1 MVLVQPTL
9 ESRSH
14 RRTVAGRGRGAFDRE
29 FVFVGHGRQRYIA
42 AMPTPMIDDLAGK
55 TAVVTGA
62 ASGIGLELT
71 KRMLR
76 EGARVVM
83 TDIEAATLD
92 ASAATAGELGEVLA
106 VRTDV
111 TDAAAV
117 EAMAARVDETFGPP
131 QLVFANAGVSANGA
145 AWESTLD
152 DWQWLWSVNV
162 NGTLNCVRSFVPR
175 MIATGEHGHVCITGS
190 LAGYINQPGFAAYNA
205 SKAAVTALAET
216 LAADLREAGH
226 PIGVSVVAP
235 WFVMTRLAQSARNR
249 PAALNDTVPTSVFMR
264 DVWSKLGSMQ
274 DVALTAVDVADT
286 VIDAIKAGRFAIF
299 PYEPS
304 RDALRA
310 RVESLLGGDV
320 LGLYLPAQK

>member
-1 MVLVQPTL
+1 
-9 ESRSH
+9 
-14 RRTVAGRGRGAFDRE
+14 
-29 FVFVGHGRQRYIA
+29 
-42 AMPTPMIDDLAGK
+42 MPTPMIDDLKGK
-55 TAVVTGA
+55 TAIVTGA

-83 TDIEAATLD
+83 ADIEAVTLD
-92 ASAATAGELGEVLA
+92 AAAEAAGAVGEVLA
-106 VRTDV
+106 VCTDV
-111 TDAAAV
+111 TDASAV
-117 EAMAARVDETFGPP
+117 EGLAARIDATFGTP
-131 QLVFANAGVSANGA
+131 QLVFANAGVSASGA

-152 DWQWLWSVNV
+152 DWQWVWSVNV
-162 NGTLNCVRSFVPR
+162 NGAVNCVRSFVPR
-175 MIATGEHGHVCITGS
+175 MIAAGAPGHVCITGS

-249 PAALNDTVPTSVFMR
+249 PAALNETAPTTGFMR
-264 DVWSKLGSMQ
+264 DVWTKLASMQ
-274 DVALTAVDVADT
+274 DVALTAFDVADT
-286 VIDAIKAGRFAIF
+286 VTDAVKAGQFAIF

-304 RDALRA
+304 REALRA
-310 RVESLLGGDV
+310 RVDALLDGDV
-320 LGLYLPAQK
+320 LGLYLPGDK

>member
-1 MVLVQPTL
+1 
-9 ESRSH
+9 
-14 RRTVAGRGRGAFDRE
+14 
-29 FVFVGHGRQRYIA
+29 
-42 AMPTPMIDDLAGK
+42 MPTPMIDELEGK
-55 TAVVTGA
+55 TAIVTGA
-62 ASGIGLELT
+62 ASGIGFELT
-71 KRMLR
+71 KRLLR

-83 TDIEAATLD
+83 ADIEATALD
-92 ASAATAGELGEVLA
+92 TSAAAAGAFGEVLA

-117 EAMAARVDETFGPP
+117 DALAARVDDAFGSP
-131 QLVFANAGVSANGA
+131 QLVFANAGVTASGA

-152 DWQWLWSVNV
+152 DWQWLWNVNV
-162 NGTLNCVRSFVPR
+162 RGAVHCVRSFVPR
-175 MIATGEHGHVCITGS
+175 MIAAGRPGHVCITGS

-249 PAALNDTVPTSVFMR
+249 PAALDESAPASDFMR
-264 DVWSKLGSMQ
+264 DVWSKLASMK
-274 DVALTAVDVADT
+274 DVALTAVEVADI
-286 VIDAIKAGRFAIF
+286 VVDAVKDGRFAIF

-310 RVESLLGGDV
+310 RVDMLLDGDV
-320 LGLYLPAQK
+320 LGLYLPGQK

>member
-1 MVLVQPTL
+1 
-9 ESRSH
+9 
-14 RRTVAGRGRGAFDRE
+14 
-29 FVFVGHGRQRYIA
+29 
-42 AMPTPMIDDLAGK
+42 MIDDLAGK
-55 TAVVTGA
+55 TAIVTGA
-62 ASGIGLELT
+62 ASGIGFELT

-76 EGARVVM
+76 DGARVVM
-83 TDIEAATLD
+83 ADIEAATLD
-92 ASAATAGELGEVLA
+92 ASASEASELGEVLA

-117 EAMAARVDETFGPP
+117 EAMAVRVDETFGAP
-131 QLVFANAGVSANGA
+131 QLVFANAGVSASGA

-162 NGTLNCVRSFVPR
+162 NGALNCVRSFVPR
-175 MIATGEHGHVCITGS
+175 MIATGGPGHVCITGS

-249 PAALNDTVPTSVFMR
+249 PAALHDTAPPSGFMR
-264 DVWSKLGSMQ
+264 DVWAKLASMQ
-274 DVALTAVDVADT
+274 DVALTAVDVADI
-286 VIDAIKAGRFAIF
+286 VIDAVKAGRFAIF

-310 RVESLLGGDV
+310 RVDSLLGGDV
-320 LGLYLPAQK
+320 LGLYLPGQK

>member
-1 MVLVQPTL
+1 
-9 ESRSH
+9 
-14 RRTVAGRGRGAFDRE
+14 
-29 FVFVGHGRQRYIA
+29 
-42 AMPTPMIDDLAGK
+42 MIDDLAGK

-71 KRMLR
+71 KRLLR

-92 ASAATAGELGEVLA
+92 ASAAAAGELGEVLA

-131 QLVFANAGVSANGA
+131 QLVFANAGVSASGA

-162 NGTLNCVRSFVPR
+162 NGALNCVRSFVPR

-205 SKAAVTALAET
+205 SKAAVTGLAET

-249 PAALNDTVPTSVFMR
+249 PAALNDSAPTSSFMR

-274 DVALTAVDVADT
+274 DVALTAVDVAGT

-310 RVESLLGGDV
+310 RVESLLDGDV

>member
-1 MVLVQPTL
+1 
-9 ESRSH
+9 
-14 RRTVAGRGRGAFDRE
+14 
-29 FVFVGHGRQRYIA
+29 
-42 AMPTPMIDDLAGK
+42 MPKPMIDDLRGT

-62 ASGIGLELT
+62 ASGIGFELT
-71 KRMLR
+71 KRLLR

-83 TDIEAATLD
+83 ADIEAGALESAAAA
-92 ASAATAGELGEVLA
+92 ASAMGEVLA

-117 EAMAARVDETFGPP
+117 ESMAAQVDDAFGPP
-131 QLVFANAGVSANGA
+131 QLVFANAGVTATGA

-162 NGTLNCVRSFVPR
+162 NGAVHCVRSFVPR
-175 MIATGEHGHVCITGS
+175 MIAAGRPGHVCITGS

-216 LAADLREAGH
+216 LAADLIEAGH

-235 WFVMTRLAQSARNR
+235 WFVMTRLSQSARNR
-249 PAALNDTVPTSVFMR
+249 PAALDETAPTSDFMR
-264 DVWSKLGSMQ
+264 DVWSKLASMK
-274 DVALTAVDVADT
+274 DVALTAVEVADI
-286 VIDAIKAGRFAIF
+286 VVDAVKAGRFAVF

-304 RDALRA
+304 RDALQA
-310 RVESLLGGDV
+310 RVDKLLDGDV
-320 LGLYLPAQK
+320 LGLYLPGQK

>member
-1 MVLVQPTL
+1 
-9 ESRSH
+9 
-14 RRTVAGRGRGAFDRE
+14 
-29 FVFVGHGRQRYIA
+29 
-42 AMPTPMIDDLAGK
+42 MIDDLAGK

-92 ASAATAGELGEVLA
+92 ASAAAAGELGEVLA

-131 QLVFANAGVSANGA
+131 QLVFANAGVSASGA

-162 NGTLNCVRSFVPR
+162 NGALNCVRSFVPR

-216 LAADLREAGH
+216 LAADLREGGH

-249 PAALNDTVPTSVFMR
+249 PAALNDSAPTSGFMR

-274 DVALTAVDVADT
+274 DVALTAVDVAAT
-286 VIDAIKAGRFAIF
+286 VIDAIKAGQFAIF

-310 RVESLLGGDV
+310 RVESLLDGDV